1 MKIDAQALTRRG
13 RDLYGDFTAGQ
24 RAMVVVAVIGLVVGG
39 MTFMRWASAP
49 SWVPLYTNLEAEE
62 AAEVTQELEGM
73 GVGYQLADAGSTVMV
88 NRGDVYQTR
97 LDL

>member
-13 RDLYGDFTAGQ
+13 RDLYADFTAGQ

-49 SWVPLYTNLEAEE
+49 SWRCQSCSNMSA
-62 AAEVTQELEGM
+62 
-73 GVGYQLADAGSTVMV
+73 LARRLNGFSDT
-88 NRGDVYQTR
+88 GDGR
-97 LDL
+97 S